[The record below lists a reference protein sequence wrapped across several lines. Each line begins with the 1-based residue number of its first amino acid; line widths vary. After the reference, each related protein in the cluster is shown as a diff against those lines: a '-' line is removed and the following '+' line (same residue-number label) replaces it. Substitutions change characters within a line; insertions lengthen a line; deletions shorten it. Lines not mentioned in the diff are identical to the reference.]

1 MQTRIIICIL
11 LQWCCSNLTDIDES
25 GPMLIR
31 NIFLLLYT
39 CRPDKPLEF
48 MADYF
53 SNALHGRTAVARS
66 YRYIRLTRRNRQAFL
81 DNLAAAYSVMARQGE
96 SKGGGLTGTEYMQL
110 IKMLCQDFPN
120 DVIVSLT
127 QVSRHGILPC

>member
-1 MQTRIIICIL
+1 
-11 LQWCCSNLTDIDES
+11 
-25 GPMLIR
+25 
-31 NIFLLLYT
+31 
-39 CRPDKPLEF
+39 

-53 SNALHGRTAVARS
+53 SNALHGRTAVSRS

-96 SKGGGLTGTEYMQL
+96 SKGGGLTGAEYMQL

-127 QVSRHGILPC
+127 PRWLAMGFSRAELVNPTSVISYCLLAYRTRRTGCAWVL